1 MHAAGST
8 ISPMVNNE
16 ESFNLAID
24 MRFAIAV
31 TLLALQIGP
40 IGSMVFPIDGFAQ
53 DMPNA
58 TDEPKQTTVQQPES
72 ESESATYEPPQPDVA
87 AEPDSD
93 TVQGSQQIANSE
105 PPGEGAGTLVQAVSD
120 PTGIGA
126 SRASDTSTPDLQ
138 SRLIFSV
145 IALSITTTVAVAIS
159 FYLYYWRRILLAQP
173 NTTVP
178 EDWAKYLREVGQH
191 VSKLDKFM
199 KKQLDLLSQN
209 GSATRQEVSDMAKTF
224 FTLRASLDEREAE
237 IRRLKKGY
245 DAQIFRK
252 FLSRFIRV
260 HQTLRASL
268 EVGDTSKDDMTQVEE
283 LMADALDEC
292 DVQLFEPPLG
302 VDWRRQE
309 GIADRPESV
318 ETEDPEKAFQIAE
331 VVEPGYRLG
340 EGENA
345 DVIVR
350 AKVRIFAPVKRED

>member
-1 MHAAGST
+1 
-8 ISPMVNNE
+8 MVNNE
-16 ESFNLAID
+16 ESFNLGID
-24 MRFAIAV
+24 MRLAIVV
-31 TLLALQIGP
+31 TFLALQIGP
-40 IGSMVFPIDGFAQ
+40 IGCMVFPIDGFAQ
-53 DMPNA
+53 DMPSA
-58 TDEPKQTTVQQPES
+58 SGKPTQTSIQQSEF
-72 ESESATYEPPQPDVA
+72 ESESATSEPPEPDVA
-87 AEPDSD
+87 AGPDSD
-93 TVQGSQQIANSE
+93 AVEDSQQPADSE
-105 PPGEGAGTLVQAVSD
+105 PPPGEGLGTSTQAESY
-120 PTGIGA
+120 PTGVSTSGA
-126 SRASDTSTPDLQ
+126 TGTSTGDLQ
-138 SRLIFSV
+138 SLLIFSV

-209 GSATRQEVSDMAKTF
+209 GSATRQEVSEMAETF

-245 DAQIFRK
+245 DAHIFRN
-252 FLSRFIRV
+252 FLYRFIRV
-260 HQTLRASL
+260 HQTLRARL
-268 EVGDTSKDDMTQVEE
+268 EVDETSKDDMTQVEE

-292 DVQLFEPPLG
+292 GVQLFEPPLG

-309 GIADRPESV
+309 GVADRPESI
-318 ETEDPEKAFQIAE
+318 ETEDPDKAFQIAE

-345 DVIVR
+345 DVIVN
-350 AKVRIFAPVKRED
+350 AKVRIFAPAKRED